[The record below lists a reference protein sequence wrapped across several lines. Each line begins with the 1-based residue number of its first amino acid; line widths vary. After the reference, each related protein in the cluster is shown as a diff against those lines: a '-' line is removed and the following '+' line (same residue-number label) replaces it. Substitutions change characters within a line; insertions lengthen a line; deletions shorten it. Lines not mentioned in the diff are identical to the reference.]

1 MSQLRLTPSTQ
12 SPRRMPPCPPAEFLR
27 TGTLPPNAPHFVR
40 YVDEDAEGGL
50 RLVELAPDSP
60 SSRKCA

>member
-1 MSQLRLTPSTQ
+1 
-12 SPRRMPPCPPAEFLR
+12 MPPCPPAEFLR